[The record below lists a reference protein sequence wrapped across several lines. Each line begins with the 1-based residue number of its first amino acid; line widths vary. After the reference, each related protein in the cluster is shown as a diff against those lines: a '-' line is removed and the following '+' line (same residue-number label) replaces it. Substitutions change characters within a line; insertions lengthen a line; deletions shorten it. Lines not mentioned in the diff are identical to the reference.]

1 MTMVE
6 ISLEDTLLR
15 GLAWGLAGTLLGSL
29 VFGLIA
35 SPLILWEISQTPLPY
50 DTPRAD
56 SPADLIDSYLQ
67 GGVVGALRAGRGIL
81 SSILFGGTI
90 GFIFSALPGVLG
102 GIILTSLVHFGAS
115 RLPVPARTG
124 VSIAMGA
131 LIGGAIGLLLVTPM
145 SLIPSPDSAML
156 IMEGLVQLV
165 SLACGGWVGWRLIS
179 GCLWIQSPMDSD
191 RLVLRAPSISEE
203 FPILRP
209 LLRGLGW
216 GLMVG
221 VLFNLVFGV
230 VGILFLKME
239 WFRSIMSFEL
249 SLVPALLGG
258 AAFSILLPSLSRA
271 RLPTPAKVLL
281 ASIVAGGIGLF
292 IAEPIAT
299 TFIAFYYSQRLV
311 FRLVEVTLVL
321 LAAVVSG
328 IWVAKRLAPD

>member
-1 MTMVE
+1 MIE
-6 ISLEDTLLR
+6 ISMENTLLR

-35 SPLILWEISQTPLPY
+35 SPLILWEFSQTPLPY
-50 DTPRAD
+50 DTPRPD

-67 GGVVGALRAGRGIL
+67 GGLVGALRAGGDIL

-102 GIILTSLVHFGAS
+102 GIILTSLVHFGVAC
-115 RLPVPARTG
+115 LPFSIRTG
-124 VSIAMGA
+124 VSIAVGA
-131 LIGGAIGLLLVTPM
+131 LIGGAIGLLVVTPM
-145 SLIPSPDSAML
+145 SLLPSPDSAML
-156 IMEGLVQLV
+156 IMERLVPLV

-179 GCLWIQSPMDSD
+179 GCSWIQSPIDSD
-191 RLVLRAPSISEE
+191 QLVLRAPSIPEE

-230 VGILFLKME
+230 VGTLFLKME
-239 WFRSIMSFEL
+239 WFRSIMSFTL
-249 SLVPALLGG
+249 SMVPALLGG
-258 AAFSILLPSLSRA
+258 AAFSIVLPSLSRA

-281 ASIVAGGIGLF
+281 ASIVAGWIGLF
-292 IAEPIAT
+292 IAEPIAN

-328 IWVAKRLAPD
+328 IWVARRLAPA